1 MDTDPTGAAAAER
14 EQPERNQ
21 IFISYSHKDS
31 EWLDKLL
38 IHLRPF
44 VRKRRINVWTD
55 RESQAGAN
63 WREEIQTA
71 LDSAKVAV
79 LLVSPNFLASD
90 FITDNELPPLLQAA
104 QRKDLQVIWIP
115 VSASAYIE
123 AGIGEYTAVNK
134 PPVPLDRLSPAEQ
147 NDELV
152 KIAAQIS
159 NAFASVPDDLHQRLS
174 HGGPAHSCAVQRT
187 SRLEFLYWGTLGG
200 LVAGLIIALPY
211 KLQWRNSPDVGW
223 VRIVAAIV
231 YSAVVG
237 CAGTRFVHYF
247 MEKTP
252 PAVNHA
258 RSPVVRMLLDARAGA
273 FGGVITSILAGLFAA
288 LPFGMTGNAPEI
300 QPEILMLAVAI
311 GTIFISTSVLRSDM
325 TPVPASLVSAVC
337 AATPVVCMLM
347 SLFVLPS
354 LSKPLEHYFA
364 ISDPVIMVRRALLI
378 ALGIG
383 SVVGLQVGVTRQVH
397 RFLF

>member
-1 MDTDPTGAAAAER
+1 MGTDSTAAAAAER

-38 IHLRPF
+38 THLRPF
-44 VRKRRINVWTD
+44 SRKGKISLWTD
-55 RESQAGAN
+55 QDSHAGAN
-63 WREEIQTA
+63 WAEEIKTA
-71 LDSAKVAV
+71 LDSARVAV

-90 FITDNELPPLLQAA
+90 FIADNELPPLLEAA
-104 QRKDLQVIWIP
+104 RHKDLQVIWIA

-123 AGIGEYTAVNK
+123 AGIGAYKAANRPRE
-134 PPVPLDRLSPAEQ
+134 PLDSLSPAKQ

-152 KIAAQIS
+152 RIATQIS
-159 NAFASVPDDLHQRLS
+159 NAFSSVPVDPHKPPS
-174 HGGPAHSCAVQRT
+174 PGGPAHSSNAPRT

-252 PAVNHA
+252 AAFNHA

-273 FGGVITSILAGLFAA
+273 FGGLITSLLAGLFAA

-325 TPVPASLVSAVC
+325 TSVPASLVSAVC
-337 AATPVVCMLM
+337 AATPVVCVLM